1 MGFAYIKP
9 VDSSGSKG
17 VTRVDDSSDLDAAF
31 AHALKY
37 SREKLIVIEQEIE
50 RTSNQ
55 VAGDGFVVNGQLAFR
70 CWADEHFD
78 KLCNGLVPIETDFF
92 QLFSLKTS

>member
-1 MGFAYIKP
+1 MGFAAYIKP

-55 VAGDGFVVNGQLAFR
+55 VAGRRVCGKRAVG
-70 CWADEHFD
+70 
-78 KLCNGLVPIETDFF
+78 
-92 QLFSLKTS
+92 FSLLG